1 MVLDLWFMW
10 LLLVALVWEKLSY
23 FRIKELKD
31 VLTQLGLSK
40 QGKKQKAS
48 KRQCIRKDGV
58 FHFHLQ
64 D

>member
-1 MVLDLWFMW
+1 MLYLIMVLDLWFMW

-40 QGKKQKAS
+40 QGKKQV
-48 KRQCIRKDGV
+48 RFFLLI
-58 FHFHLQ
+58 FHLS
-64 D
+64 

>member
-1 MVLDLWFMW
+1 MTMVVI
-10 LLLVALVWEKLSY
+10 LVKKMMFQIVIIGPLTCSGYNL
-23 FRIKELKD
+23 F
-31 VLTQLGLSK
+31 VLN
-40 QGKKQKAS
+40 KKKAS